1 MANRLA
7 AVLAVAVLGGCSGA
21 SDGGSSTDASTAA
34 QGVETGAAVAEVL
47 RFSAPIVG
55 GGELDGSTLAG
66 RPVAFWF
73 WAPT

>member
-1 MANRLA
+1 VSRR
-7 AVLAVAVLGGCSGA
+7 VAVLLALTVLAACGGGG
-21 SDGGSSTDASTAA
+21 DGSSAPAAATAQEASAA
-34 QGVETGAAVAEVL
+34 GPDVL

>member
-1 MANRLA
+1 VSRRLV
-7 AVLAVAVLGGCSGA
+7 AVLAVAVLAGCGGQG
-21 SDGGSSTDASTAA
+21 DGGSSTDGSSAA
-34 QGVETGAAVAEVL
+34 QGDGAATAPEVL

-55 GGELDGSTLAG
+55 GGELDGTALAG